1 MSAVDYAP
9 TRRRSARSSRRTLA
23 LPRRHIGRTV
33 ALSLKPRDESMKSI
47 RLLPAAT
54 VVSSAAILLAVS
66 TAAADV
72 VTGTV
77 TPAGATVVVVDS
89 SGAVVAKLSSGPY
102 QLQLPVGKF
111 KARCTAPKEREQEFL
126 SLSDP
131 VTVNINCG

>member
-1 MSAVDYAP
+1 
-9 TRRRSARSSRRTLA
+9 
-23 LPRRHIGRTV
+23 
-33 ALSLKPRDESMKSI
+33 MKSI
-47 RLLPAAT
+47 RFLSAATIVPLAAMWLAAPAAT
-54 VVSSAAILLAVS
+54 
-66 TAAADV
+66 ADV

-77 TPAGATVVVVDS
+77 TPQGAAVVIVDS
-89 SGAVVAKLSSGPY
+89 TGAVVAKLPAGPY